1 MSLEKIKLLY
11 RKSRDEF
18 FFLSPLLFF
27 YDREKNIYDEIFC
40 RRHSTPDNLL
50 QKMIRYIF
58 FLFSFI
64 MFLRQSF
71 FFFRLEVC
79 IHIGEREEEEKKK
92 EEERISY
99 SDEDQ

>member
-1 MSLEKIKLLY
+1 MMSLEKIKLLY

-18 FFLSPLLFF
+18 FFLPPLLFF

-71 FFFRLEVC
+71 FFRLEVG
-79 IHIGEREEEEKKK
+79 IHIEERREEEEEKKG
-92 EEERISY
+92 RRTN
-99 SDEDQ
+99 